1 VILSIGAFAIIDDSI
16 HIKDSFEV
24 VLLQY
29 KFLHDNH
36 LSNEFIIESKLPKL
50 GESEAI
56 KAFIDYLGNAVIV
69 DIMLIL
75 M

>member
-1 VILSIGAFAIIDDSI
+1 MNLSSDVILSIGAFAIIDDSI

-50 GESEAI
+50 VSL
-56 KAFIDYLGNAVIV
+56 KQ
-69 DIMLIL
+69 
-75 M
+75 

>member
-1 VILSIGAFAIIDDSI
+1 
-16 HIKDSFEV
+16 
-24 VLLQY
+24 
-29 KFLHDNH
+29 